1 VAAERRG
8 NGQGPPVAAR
18 LFRLHVE
25 HRTDGRFVLV
35 AVGEADIQAAPQ
47 LDRSIRKC
55 EDDGEVSLVVV
66 DLTGATLLDSTALGV
81 LVAAH
86 GRLAKRGIPLKL
98 VCTNRLIK
106 RVLTITGL
114 DRVFDIYTSSL
125 AALDGQVSSGGQGKE
140 GTAFDGAPSA
150 PGAASES

>member
-1 VAAERRG
+1 VNDALADV
-8 NGQGPPVAAR
+8 P
-18 LFRLHVE
+18 FRLHVE
-25 HRTDGRFVLV
+25 HRSDGRCVVV
-35 AVGEADIQAAPQ
+35 ASGEADLHAASE
-47 LDRSIRKC
+47 LDGSIRKC
-55 EDDGEVSLVVV
+55 EDEGEVSLVVV

-98 VCTNRLIK
+98 VCTNRLID

-125 AALDGQVSSGGQGKE
+125 AALDGQMPSGGQRKE
-140 GTAFDGAPSA
+140 GSAFDGAPSA